1 MNFQAAISSFSSQ
14 LADRGQD
21 SRNIGMIFAV
31 MVCILAPLEISQ
43 LAFALLGHWRML
55 CCRA

>member
-43 LAFALLGHWRML
+43 LAFALIGALAYAF
-55 CCRA
+55 CRA